1 MNLAPRLAHR
11 TPFFYGWVVLGSA
24 SSTQIVRNAAASLT
38 IAVFMFP
45 LAEDLGWSR
54 TLIAG
59 AASFGGLAASGA
71 SPIVGWLIDRYGARL
86 VLAVSVFILG
96 LSTISLAWATVPIA
110 FYLAYGIGRVIFSS
124 PVQIGASVVATRWF
138 IRMRG
143 RASGVLF
150 LSHSIGM
157 IMFPLVASIVIDMR
171 GWQDAWIVLGLIV
184 WAVALLPSTL
194 LICREAGR
202 RRTETGRR

>member
-45 LAEDLGWSR
+45 LADDLGWSR

-71 SPIVGWLIDRYGARL
+71 SPVVGWLIDRYGARI
-86 VLAVSVFILG
+86 VLASSVFILG

-110 FYLAYGIGRVIFSS
+110 FYLAYGVGRVIFSS
-124 PVQIGASVVATRWF
+124 PVQIGASVVASRWF
-138 IRMRG
+138 IECAAG
-143 RASGVLF
+143 RAGSCSCPTLSG
-150 LSHSIGM
+150 
-157 IMFPLVASIVIDMR
+157 
-171 GWQDAWIVLGLIV
+171 
-184 WAVALLPSTL
+184 
-194 LICREAGR
+194 
-202 RRTETGRR
+202 